1 MVSYFQSL
9 TWRLAVTLA
18 GIEGDVA
25 KTTSV
30 FVPASAEVDTAVKP
44 ALDEKPSW
52 ENRRRC
58 LENTETSIIYVIYN
72 EKLMK

>member
-1 MVSYFQSL
+1 M
-9 TWRLAVTLA
+9 TLA

-25 KTTSV
+25 KTASV
-30 FVPASAEVDTAVKP
+30 FVPSSAEVDAAVKP

-52 ENRRRC
+52 ENRRGS

-72 EKLMK
+72 KN

>member
-1 MVSYFQSL
+1 M
-9 TWRLAVTLA
+9 TLA
-18 GIEGDVA
+18 GIEADVA

-52 ENRRRC
+52 ENRRSS

-72 EKLMK
+72 KN